1 MEPKN
6 FKGDETVNWFE
17 ELKKVLKQYWWTL
30 LIFLVGI
37 PFLIHALFKWHTC
50 AFLEWDPKAG
60 SMLEFYGA
68 VLGGGITLLVLWI
81 TTDETRKIQ
90 KKNEDQ
96 LEDDR
101 KEREREKRKAFA
113 DSVIEDIAMFCTDAA
128 AYKECRVKIYK
139 YNSDLKG
146 LNVERRRIQKDL
158 ENEYKSAV
166 RKRSSAV
173 VRIQQLRIEE
183 KNIEQEIENTRKN
196 ARELFTS
203 RRIAQ
208 ERYLVLRIKLK
219 ELDRGDEIIDMMKH
233 LMTIG
238 TDDSIDY
245 EAYCIENDKLV
256 ALISEFVE
264 GYINV

>member
-1 MEPKN
+1 MNGLEKI
-6 FKGDETVNWFE
+6 
-17 ELKKVLKQYWWTL
+17 KKHPIL
-30 LIFLVGI
+30 LFLIALFFLIII
-37 PFLIHALFKWHTC
+37 PFGINFLFKWY
-50 AFLEWDPKAG
+50 AGPMLKWESDAG
-60 SMLEFYGA
+60 SILEFYGA
-68 VLGGGITLLVLWI
+68 VLGGFITLLVLWI

-90 KKNEDQ
+90 KKNEEQ
-96 LEDDR
+96 LEDDKR
-101 KEREREKRKAFA
+101 EREREKRKAFA

-219 ELDRGDEIIDMMKH
+219 ELGRGDEIIDMMKH